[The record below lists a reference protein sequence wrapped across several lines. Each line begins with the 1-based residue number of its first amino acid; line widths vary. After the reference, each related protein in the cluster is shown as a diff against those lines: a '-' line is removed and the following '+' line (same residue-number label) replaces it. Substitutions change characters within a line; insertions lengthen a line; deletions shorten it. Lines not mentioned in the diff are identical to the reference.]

1 MAFIYRN
8 PNPRNKLVGDC
19 VIRAIS
25 IVSNYDWDD
34 IFLDLMI
41 TCYNLKDIPSS
52 NQAWSHYLHERGYV
66 REIIRDTCPDCY
78 TIANFADDH
87 PHGKYIV
94 HTGTHV
100 VAVID
105 GEYYDTWDSGNEIPV
120 YYWKKE
126 G

>member
-66 REIIRDTCPDCY
+66 REIIPDTCPDCY

-105 GEYYDTWDSGNEIPV
+105 GDYYDTWDSGNEIPV

>member
-34 IFLDLMI
+34 IFLDLMV

-66 REIIRDTCPDCY
+66 REIIPDTCPDCY
-78 TIANFADDH
+78 TIANFAEDH
-87 PHGKYIV
+87 PHGKYIA

-105 GEYYDTWDSGNEIPV
+105 GDYYDTWDSGNEIPV

>member
-25 IVSNYDWDD
+25 IVSNQDWDD
-34 IFLDLMI
+34 VFLDLML
-41 TCYNLKDIPSS
+41 TCYMLKDIPSS
-52 NQAWSHYLHERGYV
+52 NQAWSAYLHEKGYRRYV
-66 REIIRDTCPDCY
+66 IPDTCPDCY
-78 TIANFADDH
+78 TIEDFTKDH
-87 PHGKYIV
+87 PEGKYIV

-105 GEYYDTWDSGNEIPV
+105 GDYYDTWHSGEEIPV
-120 YYWKKE
+120 YYWKEEK
-126 G
+126 